1 MYQIGSILKTIREE
15 RAFQLLDVQE
25 RTGIDLSQLSRIE
38 NGKRLP
44 TVDQLGRLST
54 LYGIDNKIML
64 VQRES
69 DKIVTSFDDLNIGLE
84 SLDAAKDKLILGQ
97 KYLNMFRDL
106 YLSEPVAL
114 YSRRYIGSKT
124 KLLDWIF
131 DTIQEETY
139 NVHSFC
145 DIFAGTG
152 VVANRAISLYDHVI
166 INDFLYSNNI
176 IYKAFFGVGEWNKE
190 KLCDIITGY
199 NSLDSSKLRANYF
212 SKNYGG
218 KFFEM
223 SEAKRIGYIRQD
235 IEDRKNCLTEKEY
248 CILLTTLIYNI
259 DKIANTLG
267 HFEAYIQKPIEHK
280 PLYLKLIDAHSF
292 PQVDIYREDS
302 NQLARIIKADVVY
315 IDPPYNSRQYS
326 RFYHVYETLVKWDKP
341 ELFGVAMKP
350 APENM
355 SDYCSGRAAQ
365 AMRDLVT
372 HLNTRYIAV
381 SYNNT
386 YKSKSSSSENKIRL
400 EELTEILKSVGRTQV
415 FEHDYRAFNAG
426 KTDFKDHK
434 EFLFITHVN
443 E

>member
-176 IYKAFFGVGEWNKE
+176 IYKAFFGVGEWDKE

-302 NQLARIIKADVVY
+302 NQLARIIKADVIY

-400 EELTEILKSVGRTQV
+400 EELTEILMSVGRTQV

>member
-152 VVANRAISLYDHVI
+152 VMANRAISLYDHVI

-176 IYKAFFGVGEWNKE
+176 IYKAFFGVGEWDKE

-400 EELTEILKSVGRTQV
+400 EELTEILMSIGRTQV

>member
-152 VVANRAISLYDHVI
+152 VMANRAISLYDHVI

-176 IYKAFFGVGEWNKE
+176 IYKAFFGVGEWDKE

-248 CILLTTLIYNI
+248 CILITTLIYNI

-400 EELTEILKSVGRTQV
+400 EELTEILMSVGRTQV

>member
-152 VVANRAISLYDHVI
+152 VMANRAISLYDHVI

-176 IYKAFFGVGEWNKE
+176 IYKAFFGVGEWDKE

-400 EELTEILKSVGRTQV
+400 EELTEILMSVGRTQV